1 MSVQLT
7 ILVGY
12 IVLLYAISWY
22 ATQLVKR
29 GGGGAL
35 NYLLAGRH
43 FPTVVVATMITGL
56 AVGGASTVGVAEG
69 AYTQGLS
76 AGWYN
81 AAWGAGG
88 IIVGLLVA
96 EAFRRMEVRT
106 IPEMMERMYGS
117 SARLVSIVAQLL
129 IMMVITSLQYV
140 AGGAILAALL
150 PSIFT
155 FQQGVLL
162 TALVFVGITLIGGYW
177 AAGLAN
183 VINVILI
190 YIGVVVALFFSFSN
204 FGGFDA
210 IASRLPAGGSWFH
223 PISGVGLSVVV
234 AWMVVMITQTFS
246 VQAISQIAFAAK
258 DGRAAR
264 RGFIIGGIIT
274 LPAGFLCAFFGII
287 AAAQF
292 PGLKNAAMALPTLV
306 TQITPL
312 VGGLL
317 LAALWAAD
325 ISTAVGLLL
334 GCSTLVTEDFLKRLM
349 PGMISPKREVLISR
363 LAVLLVSAATLW
375 LALTSVGILKTVT
388 TALAMTSS
396 FTLLILANIYV
407 PSLCRKVTGFWTILA
422 SVLVWLAWTWLPAVR
437 IVPHV
442 IYLEWPVCL
451 VVFALCAVLSREPAE
466 QLIKA
471 TAEAGS

>member
-1 MSVQLT
+1 MSVQLF
-7 ILVGY
+7 ILIGY
-12 IVLLYAISWY
+12 IAMLYVISWY
-22 ATQLVKR
+22 ATRLVNR

-43 FPTVVVATMITGL
+43 FPTIIVATMLTGL
-56 AVGGASTVGVAEG
+56 AIGGASTVGVAEG
-69 AYTQGLS
+69 AYTQGIS

-88 IIVGLLVA
+88 IIVGILVA
-96 EAFRRMEVRT
+96 DAFRRMEVRT
-106 IPEMMERMYGS
+106 IPEMMERMYGPS
-117 SARLVSIVAQLL
+117 SRLISIVAQIL

-140 AGGAILAALL
+140 AGGAILTALL

-177 AAGLAN
+177 AAGLSN
-183 VINVILI
+183 LINVIII
-190 YIGVVVALFFSFSN
+190 YLGVVVAIFISVSN
-204 FGGFDA
+204 FGGFEA
-210 IASRLPAGGSWFH
+210 ITSRLPADGPWFH
-223 PISGVGLSVVV
+223 PISGVGLSIIM

-246 VQAISQIAFAAK
+246 IQAISQIAFAARN
-258 DGRAAR
+258 GRTAR

-274 LPAGFLCAFFGII
+274 IPAGFLCALFGII

-292 PGLKNAAMALPTLV
+292 PGLENAAMALPILV
-306 TQITPL
+306 THITPA

-317 LAALWAAD
+317 LASLWAAD

-334 GCSTLVTEDFLKRLM
+334 GCSTMVTEDFLKRLM
-349 PGMISPKREVLISR
+349 PEKITPRGELLISR

-375 LALTSVGILKTVT
+375 LALTSVGILKTIT

-396 FTLLILANIYV
+396 FTLLILANIFA
-407 PSLCRKVTGFWTILA
+407 PALCKKNCGFWTILA
-422 SVLVWLAWTWLPAVR
+422 SVVIWVAWTLFPSTH

-442 IYLEWPVCL
+442 IYLEWPICL
-451 VVFALCAVLSREPAE
+451 GVFSACALLSKEPAE
-466 QLIKA
+466 RLLKEVPEI
-471 TAEAGS
+471 GS

>member
-1 MSVQLT
+1 
-7 ILVGY
+7 
-12 IVLLYAISWY
+12 
-22 ATQLVKR
+22 
-29 GGGGAL
+29 
-35 NYLLAGRH
+35 
-43 FPTVVVATMITGL
+43 
-56 AVGGASTVGVAEG
+56 
-69 AYTQGLS
+69 
-76 AGWYN
+76 
-81 AAWGAGG
+81 
-88 IIVGLLVA
+88 
-96 EAFRRMEVRT
+96 
-106 IPEMMERMYGS
+106 
-117 SARLVSIVAQLL
+117 
-129 IMMVITSLQYV
+129 
-140 AGGAILAALL
+140 
-150 PSIFT
+150 
-155 FQQGVLL
+155 
-162 TALVFVGITLIGGYW
+162 
-177 AAGLAN
+177 
-183 VINVILI
+183 
-190 YIGVVVALFFSFSN
+190 
-204 FGGFDA
+204 
-210 IASRLPAGGSWFH
+210 
-223 PISGVGLSVVV
+223 
-234 AWMVVMITQTFS
+234 MITQTFS
-246 VQAISQIAFAAK
+246 VQAISQIAFAVRWPC
-258 DGRAAR
+258 GPSR
-264 RGFIIGGIIT
+264 FIIGGIIT

-407 PSLCRKVTGFWTILA
+407 PSLCRKGRALDDPRFCARMVGLDVFA
-422 SVLVWLAWTWLPAVR
+422 AVR

-466 QLIKA
+466 RLIKA

>member
-1 MSVQLT
+1 MSVQLA
-7 ILVGY
+7 ILIGY

-88 IIVGLLVA
+88 IIAGLLVA

-210 IASRLPAGGSWFH
+210 IDRK
-223 PISGVGLSVVV
+223 SVV
-234 AWMVVMITQTFS
+234 
-246 VQAISQIAFAAK
+246 
-258 DGRAAR
+258 
-264 RGFIIGGIIT
+264 
-274 LPAGFLCAFFGII
+274 
-287 AAAQF
+287 
-292 PGLKNAAMALPTLV
+292 
-306 TQITPL
+306 
-312 VGGLL
+312 
-317 LAALWAAD
+317 
-325 ISTAVGLLL
+325 
-334 GCSTLVTEDFLKRLM
+334 
-349 PGMISPKREVLISR
+349 
-363 LAVLLVSAATLW
+363 
-375 LALTSVGILKTVT
+375 
-388 TALAMTSS
+388 
-396 FTLLILANIYV
+396 
-407 PSLCRKVTGFWTILA
+407 
-422 SVLVWLAWTWLPAVR
+422 
-437 IVPHV
+437 
-442 IYLEWPVCL
+442 
-451 VVFALCAVLSREPAE
+451 
-466 QLIKA
+466 
-471 TAEAGS
+471 